1 MYSIEQLKIF
11 VAVCRAGSFSAA
23 ARQLKRAQ
31 SGVSQSVS
39 NLEISI
45 NQTLFDRSLNK
56 PTLTIEGE
64 ALLPI
69 AESILHQALNF
80 DQKVSSLANKHEHS
94 VVIAIE
100 ESLIDSALLAAL
112 TPLADDFPNTS
123 IEIISASTFDVE
135 TLVENGSAQ
144 IGIIY
149 TDGKIKSS
157 MDFFTLSYNRF
168 VTVVSPNH
176 ALALLESVKEVDL
189 RSHRQIVSRTACG
202 KELWFSYGISTK
214 SWYANNH
221 QTLTRLAQ
229 QGIGWATVPENL
241 VKGAIETGQL
251 VSLKLEFEPTGWI
264 NTIDCI
270 TSRSHTTGP
279 VFNAALVKIK
289 QHMALHS
296 VVQNAK

>member
-1 MYSIEQLKIF
+1 MYSLEQLKIF
-11 VAVCRAGSFSAA
+11 VAVCKTGSFSAA

-31 SGVSQSVS
+31 SGVSQSIS

-69 AESILHQALNF
+69 AESILHQAVNF
-80 DQKVSSLANKHEHS
+80 EQKVASFAQKHEHA

-100 ESLIDSALLAAL
+100 ESLIDTPLLNIF
-112 TPLADDFPNTS
+112 TPLADEFATTS

-135 TLVENGSAQ
+135 AMVEQGKAH

-149 TDGKIKSS
+149 ADGKIKSS

-168 VTVVSPNH
+168 VTVVAPDHPLVSVQ
-176 ALALLESVKEVDL
+176 SVKEFDL
-189 RSHRQIVSRTACG
+189 RNHRQIVSRSASG
-202 KELWFSYGISTK
+202 REFWFSYAISTNT
-214 SWYANNH
+214 WYANTH
-221 QTLTRLAQ
+221 QMLVSLAQ
-229 QGIGWATVPENL
+229 QGIGWATVPERLARQAIDAGLLVALNL
-241 VKGAIETGQL
+241 A
-251 VSLKLEFEPTGWI
+251 FEPTGWI

-270 TSRSHTTGP
+270 TSRSHSAGP
-279 VFNAALVKIK
+279 VFNATLAKIK
-289 QHMALHS
+289 QHMAQHS
-296 VVQNAK
+296 VVQHAK